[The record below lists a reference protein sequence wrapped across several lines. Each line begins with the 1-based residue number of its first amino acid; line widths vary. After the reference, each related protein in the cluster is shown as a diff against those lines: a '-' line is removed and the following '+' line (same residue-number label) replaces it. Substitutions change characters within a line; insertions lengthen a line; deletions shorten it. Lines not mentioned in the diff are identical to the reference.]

1 MSVNLSARQFW
12 QPDLADQIRR
22 AIIDTGIDPHSLEL
36 EITES
41 NAMQNA
47 ENTIHTLRELKSI
60 GVRIAMDDFGTGYSS
75 LNYLKRFPIDTLKLD
90 QMFVRDVN
98 DDPSSAAIVSAV
110 IAMSHSLALEV
121 VAEGVETEA
130 QLSFLQKQRCDR
142 IQGYLFSEPMSADD
156 LEGYLFECAEDS
168 AHGAGVAVANAKR

>member
-1 MSVNLSARQFW
+1 
-12 QPDLADQIRR
+12 
-22 AIIDTGIDPHSLEL
+22 
-36 EITES
+36 
-41 NAMQNA
+41 
-47 ENTIHTLRELKSI
+47 
-60 GVRIAMDDFGTGYSS
+60 
-75 LNYLKRFPIDTLKLD
+75 
-90 QMFVRDVN
+90 
-98 DDPSSAAIVSAV
+98 
-110 IAMSHSLALEV
+110 MSHSLALEV